1 VPTDNEIAG
10 LTAALEKVAA
20 ESPHLILTGNL
31 LAASIDKLRVE
42 GGPAVGE
49 LAHAGVALANAM
61 HRLAESLDRGG
72 APGAAGAIASFLID
86 LAARRGGNGRG

>member
-1 VPTDNEIAG
+1 MVTDDEIAG

-31 LAASIDKLRVE
+31 LAAGIDKLRDE
-42 GGPAVGE
+42 GTPAVLQ
-49 LAHAGVALANAM
+49 LAQSGVMLANAM

-86 LAARRGGNGRG
+86 LAGRRGNGRG